1 MAQRRKVTPLEEEAW
16 PTLEAR
22 ATALGTAARDGERE
36 RREKGGFIRHRC
48 IAFIDARL
56 ILSRG

>member
-22 ATALGTAARDGERE
+22 ATALRTDSKDERGEL
-36 RREKGGFIRHRC
+36 
-48 IAFIDARL
+48 AF
-56 ILSRG
+56 